1 MGTKSGLV
9 LPRLRDKMKNM
20 SSDLKSR
27 KYCFTIYDYE
37 RSFDNFLELAKSLT
51 KHRYICFG
59 LEICP
64 DTGRPHIQGYVELN
78 QAQRLTFIQKYF
90 DFRKEDGKLNKFHI
104 EIANG
109 TTEQNKKY
117 TGKENN
123 FYEFGEP
130 VTQGARNDLIEIKEK
145 IKNNPKNL
153 NQIIDEHGNN
163 LQQVRYA
170 QIMQPI
176 YMSHRSPNNPPTV
189 FWIFGPTGI
198 GKTKLVFKTFLDI
211 CSVSSYKW
219 LGTDYNQNECFLLD
233 DFRELD
239 LPFNTILKITDR
251 YPFTLEFKG
260 SQIPLN
266 SPYIIF
272 TSPKSISDT
281 FRSTGEDIAQIKR
294 RVTEI
299 HLSTIEEAEN
309 INLLD
314 LDPKYIHGGVNDYK
328 KFWG

>member
-1 MGTKSGLV
+1 
-9 LPRLRDKMKNM
+9 MKEN
-20 SSDLKSR
+20 DLKSR
-27 KYCFTIYDYE
+27 RYCFTIHNYTKGDLK
-37 RSFDNFLELAKSLT
+37 RFHTLAESL
-51 KHRYICFG
+51 KRHRYICYG
-59 LEICP
+59 LEIAP
-64 DTGRPHIQGYVELN
+64 DTGTQHIQGYIELTT
-78 QAQRLTFIQKYF
+78 AQRYSFLHNYF
-90 DFRKEDGKLNKFHI
+90 NFKKNKKVLKFHI

-109 TTEQNKKY
+109 TADENKKY
-117 TGKENN
+117 TGKEND

-130 VTQGARNDLIEIKEK
+130 VKQGARTDMIEIKQL
-145 IKNNPKNL
+145 IKENPKNL
-153 NQIIDEHGNN
+153 NQIIDERGNN

-176 YMSHRSPNNPPTV
+176 YMPHRNPNNPPIV

-198 GKTKLVFKTFLDI
+198 GKTRLVFKTFTDI

-281 FRSTGEDIAQIKR
+281 FRSTSEDIAQIKR
-294 RVTEI
+294 RVIEI
-299 HLSTIEEAEN
+299 HLSIIEEAEN